1 MKLLAVGDMHLGRV
15 PASLPDAIADRAR
28 NLGPEVAWRR
38 CVEHALR
45 AEVEAVLLAG
55 DVVDRE
61 RDFFAGYDQLR
72 AGVERLLGAEIR
84 VLAVAGNHD
93 THVLPRL
100 ADAVDG
106 LELLGRDG
114 RWETAELSAGSV
126 VGWSFPRSRV
136 TRSPLAD
143 WQPPQGRRPHIGL
156 LHCDRDQRDSAYA
169 PVASDEL
176 ARAGVDAWL
185 LGHVHQPDLARDQRP
200 SGYLGSVTAL
210 RASETGIRGPWLVDT
225 DDGRIRVVQLAL
237 APLAYE
243 PVVVDVGDIER
254 ADALDVAL
262 LEAGRHAVAG
272 RAENDAL
279 PDALGLRVRLTGEH
293 PDSMALRE
301 TARALAEDPPVFDES
316 GCRVFIDRLDCA
328 FGPPLDLETLAR
340 RPDPAGLLARDL
352 LLLAGPDTEERRQLV
367 EEARGRMNAAGA
379 VTELHAVAKT
389 VDDDEAADAL
399 QRVGRAALAMLMAQ
413 SAPDESSRPLSRQS
427 SQQSSRQ
434 S

>member
-15 PASLPDAIADRAR
+15 PASLPEALAEQAR
-28 NLGPEVAWRR
+28 GLGPEVAWRR
-38 CVEHALR
+38 CVEHAVR
-45 AEVEAVLLAG
+45 HEVEAVLLAG

-72 AGVERLLGAEIR
+72 SGIERLLTAEIR

-114 RWETAELSAGSV
+114 NWETAELSAGSI
-126 VGWSFPRSRV
+126 VGWSFPQRRV

-143 WQPPQGRRPHIGL
+143 WRAPEGRRPHIGL

-169 PVASDEL
+169 PVTSEEL
-176 ARAGVDAWL
+176 ARTGLDAWL
-185 LGHVHQPDLARDQRP
+185 LGHVHQPDLGGDERP

-210 RASETGIRGPWLVDT
+210 RASETGVRGPWLVDT
-225 DDGRIRVVQLAL
+225 EDGRINVSQVPL

-243 PVVVDVGDIER
+243 PVVVDVGEIER
-254 ADALDVAL
+254 ADALDIAL
-262 LEAGRHAVAG
+262 LEAGRRAVSE
-272 RAENDAL
+272 RARKDSL

-293 PDSMALRE
+293 PDSIALRE
-301 TARALAEDPPVFDES
+301 TAQALTEDPPVFDES

-328 FGPPLDLETLAR
+328 FGPPLDLEALAR

-352 LLLAGPDTEERRQLV
+352 LLLDGPDTEERRQLV
-367 EEARGRMNAAGA
+367 EEARERMNAAGA
-379 VTELHAVAKT
+379 VTELHAVART

-399 QRVGRAALAMLMAQ
+399 QRAGRAALARLMAQ
-413 SAPDESSRPLSRQS
+413 RASRES
-427 SQQSSRQ
+427 
-434 S
+434 